1 LYCTVYYSK
10 ILHAKAK
17 MDTSKTAIHDT
28 IGNSPGAD
36 NSASVNSIEASSELD
51 TSHPAN
57 GNRSSGNSPNREA
70 GDVIPRVGNVRR
82 GLLDFPMKA
91 SNGSDCGDTC
101 DSNGDAETL
110 EQPGTRSKGNEK
122 THSNSHDS
130 ENRHKETLDHLANFL
145 KQYEPKD
152 GLDQDS
158 IDATIIN
165 MNKSAFLR
173 NKRMQ
178 ILDNHDIEGGITLHH
193 EDGFVWHDNDLYNT
207 ERKNHLHSLINVV
220 DADFFYEIVQAVE
233 AGCVDYIL
241 DEDTIKNLRQSL
253 AIQEDGK
260 KRKRRDLKVSAPSKN
275 QNGSMLLVAAKC
287 NTVELGVPV
296 VSSEELKGGK
306 ERRVTRGLA
315 GKKLKEH
322 KLSDQSGLEAL
333 LGAMIEMERDAGR
346 PTNLAGE
353 IIQSRRLRN
362 RKNLKKHP
370 KYMVDALSSEEIQR
384 LIDDEGREVTR
395 ITVGGKKFASPKKR
409 GPKRKK
415 MLCNEVGP
423 RAMYLST
430 HCDCTRSRISLCLSY

>member
-1 LYCTVYYSK
+1 
-10 ILHAKAK
+10 
-17 MDTSKTAIHDT
+17 MDTSKTFIHDT
-28 IGNSPGAD
+28 IGINPGAD
-36 NSASVNSIEASSELD
+36 TTASVNSIEASSELD
-51 TSHPAN
+51 TSHSAN
-57 GNRSSGNSPNREA
+57 GNSSSGKTPNKEA

-91 SNGSDCGDTC
+91 SNGSDCDDTC
-101 DSNGDAETL
+101 ESIEDVEML
-110 EQPGTRSKGNEK
+110 EQPGTHNKGNEK
-122 THSNSHDS
+122 THSNSHER
-130 ENRHKETLDHLANFL
+130 ENRQKETLDHLANFL

-158 IDATIIN
+158 IDATIVD

-178 ILDNHDIEGGITLHH
+178 ILDNHDIDGGITLHH

-207 ERKNHLHSLINVV
+207 EQKNHLHSLINVV
-220 DADFFYEIVQAVE
+220 DVDFFYEIVEGVE

-260 KRKRRDLKVSAPSKN
+260 KRKRRDLKVSAPSRN
-275 QNGSMLLVAAKC
+275 QNGSMSLILAAKC

-296 VSSEELKGGK
+296 VSSEELNGGK
-306 ERRVTRGLA
+306 ERSVTRGLA
-315 GKKLKEH
+315 RNKLNKYMKEH
-322 KLSDQSGLEAL
+322 TFSDQSGLEAL

-353 IIQSRRLRN
+353 IIQPRKLRN

-409 GPKRKK
+409 GPKRKRL
-415 MLCNEVGP
+415 LCNEVRP
-423 RAMYLST
+423 RSMYRSKY
-430 HCDCTRSRISLCLSY
+430 CDCTRSRISLCLSY